1 MFKEESPAL
10 LGTGPDSETV
20 AGSVA
25 AATQDV
31 QAMSMSA
38 LRTEW
43 QRLYRSI
50 PPRRI
55 SRDLLVRAVAWK
67 RQDLSCGVRATPTIR
82 RLKKLAEVLDANGT
96 IGEPRSP
103 TLRPGARL
111 LREWRGT
118 THTVTVVD
126 DGFEWQGGRYRS
138 LSEIAGLITG
148 THWSGPRFF
157 GLKGGPPRAEPKEAR
172 DE

>member
-1 MFKEESPAL
+1 MFREENTAERE
-10 LGTGPDSETV
+10 TGPLSGT
-20 AGSVA
+20 AIGSAA
-25 AATQDV
+25 AATEDV
-31 QAMSMSA
+31 QDMPMSA
-38 LRTEW
+38 LRAEW
-43 QRLYRSI
+43 RRLYRSI
-50 PPRRI
+50 PPRRT

-67 RQDLSCGVRATPTIR
+67 RQDVACGVRATPTIR

-103 TLRPGARL
+103 TFRAGARL